1 MGRKPS
7 RWTNLPKGM
16 RARVRPYGTY
26 YFFDK
31 GGKPRQE
38 IPLGSDFVEA
48 VKQWA
53 ELSQEAMPKGV
64 CHTFVDAMDM
74 YVIKELPNKAS
85 RTQSDN
91 IKEMVHLRD
100 FFGNPPAPLD
110 EIQPIHIR
118 QYMTWR
124 VQKAKETAKAENVK
138 RMERGLMPL
147 AIKPDLGKV
156 RANRDKALFSHIFNF
171 ARNEGMTAA
180 ANPCAGVKGYKESGR
195 DVYVEDDLFKKVYQQ
210 ACEPLREAMDL
221 AYLTGQR
228 PADVLRYSLQD
239 IRDNNLTVRQGKTE
253 KKLRIEISG
262 ELAVLVERIKA
273 RRKEIDKTKVVAM
286 ALIVKEDGTPLTAS
300 ALRSRFDKARK
311 LAGIDKATFQFR
323 DLRAKAGTDKA
334 DSDDILAARKQ
345 LGHASVTMTEAYVR
359 NRKGEKVKPTR

>member
-16 RARVRPYGTY
+16 RARVRKYGTY
-26 YFFDK
+26 YFFDT
-31 GGKPRQE
+31 GAKPRKE
-38 IPLGSDFVEA
+38 IALGSDFVEA
-48 VKQWA
+48 VRKWA
-53 ELSQEAMPKGV
+53 ELSREVMPVGI
-64 CHTFVDAMDM
+64 CHTFISALESYLV
-74 YVIKELPNKAS
+74 KEIPLKAP

-91 IKEMVHLRD
+91 IKEMTYLRE

-124 VQKAKETAKAENVK
+124 VQKAKEIAQTENVK

-147 AIKPDLGKV
+147 VIKPDLGKV

-180 ANPCAGVKGYKESGR
+180 HNPCAGIKGFKETGR
-195 DVYVEDDLFKKVYQQ
+195 DVYVEDEVYKKVYVN
-210 ACEPLREAMDL
+210 ACEPLKEAMDL

-228 PADVLRYSLQD
+228 PADVLRYNLQD

-253 KKLRIEISG
+253 KKLRFEISG
-262 ELAVLVERIKA
+262 ELANLVERINA

-300 ALRSRFDKARK
+300 ALRSRFDKARE
-311 LAGIDKATFQFR
+311 LAGVDKATFQFR

-359 NRKGEKVKPTR
+359 NRRGEKVKPTR